1 MSSRAGARRANRDA
15 LGWDRA
21 AQTEAQEA
29 RLTPIHNPVM
39 DATRRVLNP
48 RYAASPDRAAP
59 EKAGSHGKAGHFCY
73 PREATGGLLPGVQF
87 PPPRPDLPG
96 ASCFQRR
103 RAAMR
108 SDCEEPVTT
117 RVEMAQC
124 RSSKKPRAALD
135 IRQPA
140 ACRRARGR
148 NPFQYGKPRRSAIQ
162 VNYFTHQLELMLRQY
177 HRRSQCFWHANPA
190 VEVFRGNDK
199 WAYSSARA
207 AVRYRVRLG
216 KPPPLS

>member
-1 MSSRAGARRANRDA
+1 M
-15 LGWDRA
+15 LHHPI
-21 AQTEAQEA
+21 AQ
-29 RLTPIHNPVM
+29 H
-39 DATRRVLNP
+39 P
-48 RYAASPDRAAP
+48 R
-59 EKAGSHGKAGHFCY
+59 K
-73 PREATGGLLPGVQF
+73 PRATGKLDIFVILVKQLAACCPGVQF

-140 ACRRARGR
+140 ACRRPRGR
-148 NPFQYGKPRRSAIQ
+148 NPFQYGKPRRSAIHG
-162 VNYFTHQLELMLRQY
+162 NYFTHQLELMLRQY